1 MFSST
6 LLLAG
11 PDHPFVARVDT
22 RCWDALRRLI
32 FAQSISSLSGC
43 RSLKKQPKG
52 RCAVGKRLSAS
63 FHIIYALQ
71 DDKLIGRFD
80 SNRMRSLNKYHQKSG
95 HFFFCL
101 TIITAQL
108 SRTHFRKLKLII
120 PLVAT
125 LWTTYSVRFYGSD
138 IIFAKFTILCWFL
151 NVLLN
156 LFLAPFII
164 AIFEFMIYK
173 KLLAGKFLNY
183 NKINS

>member
-6 LLLAG
+6 LLLTG
-11 PDHPFVARVDT
+11 SDHPFVARV
-22 RCWDALRRLI
+22 RRLI
-32 FAQSISSLSGC
+32 LTQSISSLSGC

-52 RCAVGKRLSAS
+52 RCAVGIRLNAS

-71 DDKLIGRFD
+71 DKLIGRFD

-108 SRTHFRKLKLII
+108 SKTHFRKLKLII

-183 NKINS
+183 NE